1 MVSRH
6 RRIAGRHVSEPNSI
20 AHRAITGAA
29 WMVAFRMFSR
39 VLGIAS
45 TLVLARLL
53 DTADFGIVAIAFT
66 ISAAFNSLSNVG
78 VTENLVRHQRVGRDE
93 LDTGFTIQVIKGGI
107 TGILL
112 LAAAP
117 LAAAWFSE
125 PRLERVIYILAFAFA
140 LSGIENIGIIYFR
153 RDMQFDRE
161 FQLSAIE
168 RVLTFATTLVAAVL
182 LRSYWALVIGTVVAK
197 IVRVIASYAMQPYR
211 PKFGLRAWKDLAG
224 FSMWMWLSSLV
235 YIVWFRADPLVVGS
249 QISKADLGLFVVA
262 LDIALLPT
270 TEIMEPIGAVL
281 FAGFAAERNA
291 GRDPRAHAFGLAVS
305 LMAVMA
311 PIALV
316 LSAAATDV
324 VGVLLGA
331 KWSAAAPI
339 VAILTLSVL
348 FSPFTNTA
356 SQVLTAVGKVR
367 ANLAVISCA
376 TVVKVSVLYIAAQTG
391 NLTLIAVAS
400 LTITSVESCMFTLML
415 RRNGSRMTGM
425 VWPLLRILCS
435 LGSAALAMKLTGIA
449 WSGDVALPAATCLLR
464 GTVLGAVGLGTYAAV
479 LLALWSLAGRTD
491 GPERQII
498 TVLVPMLTRLGQ
510 RIASLFARKN
520 LDAA

>member
-1 MVSRH
+1 
-6 RRIAGRHVSEPNSI
+6 
-20 AHRAITGAA
+20 
-29 WMVAFRMFSR
+29 MVAFRMFSR
-39 VLGIAS
+39 VLGVAS

-78 VTENLVRHQRVGRDE
+78 VTENLVRHKTLGRDE
-93 LDTGFTIQVIKGGI
+93 LDTGFTIQVIKGAI
-107 TGILL
+107 TGVLL

-117 LAAAWFSE
+117 FAARWFSE
-125 PRLERVIYILAFAFA
+125 PRLENVIYILAGAFA
-140 LSGIENIGIIYFR
+140 LSGIENIGIIHFR
-153 RDMQFDRE
+153 RDMRFDRE

-168 RVLTFATTLVAAVL
+168 RVLTFAATLVAAML
-182 LRSYWALVIGTVVAK
+182 LRSYWALVIGTVAAK
-197 IVRVIASYAMQPYR
+197 IARVIASYAMQPYR
-211 PKFGLRAWKDLAG
+211 PRLGLRAWKDLAG

-235 YIVWFRADPLVVGS
+235 YIAWFRADPLVVGS

-291 GRDPRAHAFGLAVS
+291 GRDPRGSAFSLAVS

-316 LSAAATDV
+316 LSAASTDV

-339 VAILTLSVL
+339 VAILTFTVL
-348 FSPFTNTA
+348 FSPVCNTA
-356 SQVLTAVGKVR
+356 SQVLTAVGKIR
-367 ANLAVISCA
+367 TNLAVVVCN
-376 TVVKVSVLYIAAQTG
+376 TVVKVTALYIAAQTG
-391 NLTLIAVAS
+391 NLTIIACAS
-400 LTITSVESCMFTLML
+400 VTIISIESCLFTITL

-425 VWPLLRILCS
+425 AWPLLRILCS
-435 LGSAALAMKLTGIA
+435 LGVAALAMRLTGIA
-449 WSGDVALPAATCLLR
+449 WAGDLVLPILTCLMR
-464 GTVLGAVGLGTYAAV
+464 GTALGVVGIGTYAGL
-479 LLALWSLAGRTD
+479 LLALWSMAGRPE
-491 GPERQII
+491 GPERQIV
-498 TVLVPMLTRLGQ
+498 TVVLPMLTRLGQ
-510 RIASLFARKN
+510 RANSLFGRKR
-520 LDAA
+520 LDAT

>member
-1 MVSRH
+1 M
-6 RRIAGRHVSEPNSI
+6 SEPSSTSEPKSI
-20 AHRAITGAA
+20 ASRAITGAA

-39 VLGIAS
+39 VLGVAS

-78 VTENLVRHQRVGRDE
+78 VTENLVRHKTVGRDE
-93 LDTGFTIQVIKGGI
+93 LDTGFTIQVIKGAI
-107 TGILL
+107 TGVLL
-112 LAAAP
+112 LVAAP

-125 PRLERVIYILAFAFA
+125 PRLEKVIYILAFAFA
-140 LSGIENIGIIYFR
+140 LSGVENIGIIHFR
-153 RDMQFDRE
+153 RDMRFDRE

-168 RVLTFATTLVAAVL
+168 RVLTFATTVVAALL

-197 IVRVIASYAMQPYR
+197 IVRVIASYAMQSYR
-211 PKFGLRAWKDLAG
+211 PRFGLRAWKDLAG

-249 QISKADLGLFVVA
+249 QISKAELGLFVVA

-291 GRDPRAHAFGLAVS
+291 GRDPRASAFGLAVS

-316 LSAAATDV
+316 LSASSTDV

-367 ANLAVISCA
+367 ANLAV
-376 TVVKVSVLYIAAQTG
+376 VVCGTIIKVTGLYIAAQTG
-391 NLTLIAVAS
+391 SLTTIAVAS
-400 LTITSVESCMFTLML
+400 LTITSIESCLFTLML

-425 VWPLLRILCS
+425 VWPLLRILSS
-435 LGSAALAMKLTGIA
+435 LLLAALAMRLTGLA
-449 WSGDVALPAATCLLR
+449 WAGDVVLPIVTCLIR
-464 GTVLGAVGLGTYAAV
+464 GTLLGIVGLGVYAAA
-479 LLALWSLAGRTD
+479 LLALWSAAGRPD
-491 GPERQII
+491 GPERQIV
-498 TVLVPMLTRLGQ
+498 TVVWPMLTKIGQ
-510 RIASLFARKN
+510 RATGLVGRKR

>member
-1 MVSRH
+1 M
-6 RRIAGRHVSEPNSI
+6 SEPKSI
-20 AHRAITGAA
+20 ASRAITGAA

-53 DTADFGIVAIAFT
+53 DTTDFGIVAIAFT

-78 VTENLVRHQRVGRDE
+78 VTENLVRHKTVGRDE
-93 LDTGFTIQVIKGGI
+93 LDTGYTVQAIKGAI

-117 LAAAWFSE
+117 LAATWFSE
-125 PRLERVIYILAFAFA
+125 PRLEKVIYILAGAFA
-140 LSGIENIGIIYFR
+140 LSGIENIGIIHFR
-153 RDMQFDRE
+153 RDMRFDRE
-161 FQLSAIE
+161 FQLSATE
-168 RVLTFATTLVAAVL
+168 RVLTFATTLVAALL

-211 PKFGLRAWKDLAG
+211 PRFGLRAWKDLAG

-249 QISKADLGLFVVA
+249 QISKAELGVFVVA

-291 GRDPRAHAFGLAVS
+291 GRDPRANAFGLAVA

-316 LSAAATDV
+316 LSAASTDV

-356 SQVLTAVGKVR
+356 SQVLTAVGRVR
-367 ANLAVISCA
+367 ANLLVVICG
-376 TVVKVSVLYIAAQTG
+376 TIIKVTGLYIAAQTG
-391 NLTLIAVAS
+391 SLATIALAS
-400 LTITSVESCMFTLML
+400 LTITSIESCLFTLML

-425 VWPLLRILCS
+425 VWPLLRILSS
-435 LGSAALAMKLTGIA
+435 LGLAALAMKLTGIA
-449 WSGDVALPAATCLLR
+449 WAGDVTLPIVTCLLR
-464 GTVLGAVGLGTYAAV
+464 GTALGIVGLGTYAAV
-479 LLALWSLAGRTD
+479 LLGLWSVVGRPD
-491 GPERQII
+491 GPERQIV
-498 TVLVPMLTRLGQ
+498 TVLLPMLTRLG
-510 RIASLFARKN
+510 RRLTSLIARKN
-520 LDAA
+520 LAVPPVE